1 MCTLVLLLRGSN
13 EKVAIADSFE
23 EEITLLVCGSN
34 EMRNDYQWAIGL
46 ESTDDRRYLLNS

>member
-13 EKVAIADSFE
+13 AIADSFE

-34 EMRNDYQWAIGL
+34 EMSNDYQWAIGL
-46 ESTDDRRYLLNS
+46 ESTDDRR